1 MLKRNSGLSSNLFFF
16 SYLCGKERGME
27 EYKIINYSNIFLT
40 YLHETDRVC
49 TFTVKDHTLFYL
61 HSGEMEIEENG
72 RFTRFHEGE
81 CAFVRKDNRVSM
93 HKHCAKDGKPYISV
107 ALAFSRNF
115 LMDYYRKMDKDSLPT
130 DAKRSKASVLKIP
143 VRPDVVSLFESI
155 RPYYDSLTA
164 PDEEWIK
171 LKINEGLR
179 VVLKTDKNVY
189 ASLFDFTE
197 PWKIDL
203 MAFMN
208 ENYMY
213 DLSMKELANYTG
225 RSLSTFKRDFKKVT
239 NTSPQKWLIDKR
251 LSEAHRMLSEGKRKI
266 QDVAMEVG
274 FSGVA
279 FFSRSYKAKFGY
291 SPASTESAL

>member
-93 HKHCAKDGKPYISV
+93 HKHCAKDGKPYTSV

-130 DAKRSKASVLKIP
+130 DAKRSKASVLKI
-143 VRPDVVSLFESI
+143 
-155 RPYYDSLTA
+155 
-164 PDEEWIK
+164 
-171 LKINEGLR
+171 R
-179 VVLKTDKNVY
+179 VT
-189 ASLFDFTE
+189 
-197 PWKIDL
+197 
-203 MAFMN
+203 
-208 ENYMY
+208 
-213 DLSMKELANYTG
+213 
-225 RSLSTFKRDFKKVT
+225 
-239 NTSPQKWLIDKR
+239 
-251 LSEAHRMLSEGKRKI
+251 
-266 QDVAMEVG
+266 
-274 FSGVA
+274 
-279 FFSRSYKAKFGY
+279 
-291 SPASTESAL
+291 